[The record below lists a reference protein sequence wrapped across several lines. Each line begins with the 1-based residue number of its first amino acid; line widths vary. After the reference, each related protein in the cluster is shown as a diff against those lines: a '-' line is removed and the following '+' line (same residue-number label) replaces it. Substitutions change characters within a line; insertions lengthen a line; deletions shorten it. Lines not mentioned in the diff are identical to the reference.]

1 MMTLKVQIN
10 TFLISI
16 VFGILFSMF
25 INLVYKE
32 KLINIIFS
40 FFIVVIFSIL
50 YFLILLYMNNAII
63 HPYFILATL
72 IGYFLEKIIKKIIKK
87 ICIIL
92 KKML

>member
-72 IGYFLEKIIKKIIKK
+72 IGYFLEKIIKQIIKK